1 MNHNIQRTNTN
12 KMALLIEQFI
22 KEEGLAEGLRMVR
35 IYKAWDLAVG
45 DFFKAHT
52 VSRYYNKGVLYCTFD
67 SSMVRNQLYL
77 MQEDIISKINKEMG
91 ADVVSRLVFR

>member
-1 MNHNIQRTNTN
+1 MQRTNTN

-22 KEEGLAEGLRMVR
+22 KEEGLAEGLRTVR

-52 VSRYYNKGVLYCTFD
+52 VSKYYNNGVLHCTFD
-67 SSMVRNQLYL
+67 SSMVRNQLHM
-77 MQEDIISKINKEMG
+77 MQEDIIAKINHQMG
-91 ADVVSRLVFR
+91 SEVVTRLVFR